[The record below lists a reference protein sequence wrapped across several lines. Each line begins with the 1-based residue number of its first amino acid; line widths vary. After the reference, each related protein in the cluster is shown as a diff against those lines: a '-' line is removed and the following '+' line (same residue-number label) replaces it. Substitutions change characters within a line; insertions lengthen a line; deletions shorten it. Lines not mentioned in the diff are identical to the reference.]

1 MAKRHWCIC
10 FLVFIFWL
18 LPDLPVLAHEI
29 GTTSVRLTLGVD
41 KRWSVEVTT
50 APTVLINR
58 LETERNLP
66 LSRDLTEAQA
76 RERLQSLLPAM
87 APHMQLRFGP
97 HVVEVMPT
105 IARMV
110 IPDDITLPAFVT
122 LHASGA
128 VPAQAKTPAQISTQT
143 ASWRYGLVFSTY
155 GLVVVDELHGTSETQ
170 WLEGNAESK
179 AFPLT
184 GNVEKQGLAGLM
196 LQYLELG
203 FLHILP
209 EGLDHIL
216 FVLGIFLLSPHWRP
230 ILVQVTAF
238 TLAHSV
244 TLGLSMYGIVSL
256 PSHIVEPLIAL
267 SVAYVA
273 IENIATSNLSPWRPV
288 VVFCFGLL
296 HGLGFAGA
304 LQELQLPRADIIPA
318 LISFNIGIELAQLAI
333 IAIAYF
339 GFAIWFQRRNLYR
352 PYVVIPASAG
362 IAAIGLFWTAE
373 RVLEL

>member
-1 MAKRHWCIC
+1 
-10 FLVFIFWL
+10 
-18 LPDLPVLAHEI
+18 
-29 GTTSVRLTLGVD
+29 
-41 KRWSVEVTT
+41 
-50 APTVLINR
+50 
-58 LETERNLP
+58 
-66 LSRDLTEAQA
+66 
-76 RERLQSLLPAM
+76 
-87 APHMQLRFGP
+87 
-97 HVVEVMPT
+97 
-105 IARMV
+105 
-110 IPDDITLPAFVT
+110 
-122 LHASGA
+122 
-128 VPAQAKTPAQISTQT
+128 
-143 ASWRYGLVFSTY
+143 
-155 GLVVVDELHGTSETQ
+155 
-170 WLEGNAESK
+170 
-179 AFPLT
+179 
-184 GNVEKQGLAGLM
+184 M

-256 PSHIVEPLIAL
+256 PSHFVEPLIAL

-273 IENIATSNLSPWRPV
+273 IENIVTRNLSPWRPV

-304 LQELQLPRADIIPA
+304 LQELQLSRADIIPA
-318 LISFNIGIELAQLAI
+318 LISFNIGIELAQLVI

-339 GFAIWFQRRNLYR
+339 GFAIWFQRWNIYR
-352 PYVVIPASAG
+352 PYVAIPASVV

>member
-1 MAKRHWCIC
+1 MAKRHWCVC
-10 FLVFIFWL
+10 LFVVVLGL
-18 LPDLPVLAHEI
+18 LPCLSALAHEI
-29 GTTSVRLTLGVD
+29 GTTSVRLTLSVD
-41 KRWSVEVTT
+41 KSWSVEITT
-50 APTVLINR
+50 APTILINR
-58 LETERNLP
+58 LEAERNLP

-76 RERLQSLLPAM
+76 RERLQSLLPVV

-97 HVVEVMPT
+97 QAVEVTPT
-105 IARMV
+105 IAQLA
-110 IPDDITLPAFVT
+110 IPEDIALPAFVT
-122 LHASGA
+122 LHATGPVP
-128 VPAQAKTPAQISTQT
+128 VPAQPSAQTV
-143 ASWRYGLVFSTY
+143 SWRYGLVFSTY
-155 GLVVVDELHGTSETQ
+155 GLVVVDEVHGTSETQ
-170 WLEGNAESK
+170 WLEGAVESK
-179 AFPLT
+179 PFSIG
-184 GNVEKQGLAGLM
+184 GNVERQALSGLM

-273 IENIATSNLSPWRPV
+273 IENIVTRNLSPWRPV

-304 LQELQLPRADIIPA
+304 LQELQLPPADIIPA
-318 LISFNIGIELAQLAI
+318 LISFNIGIELAQLVI

-352 PYVVIPASAG
+352 PYVVIPASVV
-362 IAAIGLFWTAE
+362 IAAVGLVWTAE

>member
-1 MAKRHWCIC
+1 MAKRNWCIC
-10 FLVFIFWL
+10 FFIALLGL
-18 LPDLPVLAHEI
+18 LPSLPALAHEI

-50 APTVLINR
+50 APTILINR
-58 LETERNLP
+58 LEGERNLP

-76 RERLQSLLPAM
+76 RARLQMLLPVL

-97 HVVEVMPT
+97 QAVEVEPA
-105 IARMV
+105 IAEMV

-122 LHASGA
+122 LRANGP
-128 VPAQAKTPAQISTQT
+128 VPAQAETL
-143 ASWRYGLVFSTY
+143 SWRYELVFSTY
-155 GLVVVDELHGTSETQ
+155 GFVVVDELRGISETQ
-170 WLEGNAESK
+170 WLEGNQESK
-179 AFPLT
+179 PFAMT
-184 GNVEKQGLAGLM
+184 GNVEKQPLSGLM

-273 IENIATSNLSPWRPV
+273 IENIATRNLSPWRPV

-296 HGLGFAGA
+296 HGLRFAGA

-339 GFAIWFQRRNLYR
+339 GFAVWFQRRNLYR
-352 PYVVIPASAG
+352 PYMVIPASVI

>member
-1 MAKRHWCIC
+1 MNAVGQRIC
-10 FLVFIFWL
+10 LIFLLFGLWLPCNVF
-18 LPDLPVLAHEI
+18 AHEI
-29 GTTSVRLTLGVD
+29 GTTSVRVTLGMD
-41 KRWSVEVTT
+41 RRWSAEITT
-50 APTVLINR
+50 APTILINR

-66 LSRDLTEAQA
+66 LSRDLNEAQA
-76 RERLQSLLPAM
+76 RERLLTLLPVL

-97 HVVEVMPT
+97 QAVEVTPT
-105 IARMV
+105 IAQMV

-122 LHASGA
+122 LRASGP
-128 VPAQAKTPAQISTQT
+128 VPAQAQT
-143 ASWRYGLVFSTY
+143 LSWRYELVFSTY
-155 GLVVVDELHGTSETQ
+155 GLVVLDEAHGTSETQ

-179 AFPLT
+179 PFPLT
-184 GNVEKQGLAGLM
+184 GNVEKQGRAGLM

-273 IENIATSNLSPWRPV
+273 IENIATRNLSPWRPI

-333 IAIAYF
+333 IALAYF
-339 GFAIWFQRRNLYR
+339 GFAMWFQRRALYR
-352 PYVVIPASAG
+352 PYVIIPASVL
-362 IAAIGLFWTAE
+362 IAAIGLFWTVE